1 MKNRIFNVM
10 ENTQLISEY
19 PFPKNSN
26 QERMAKQ
33 LNAKRILY
41 WDHDCRG
48 KLPLYVIN
56 AIKLAGYTV
65 EKIGYTTYV
74 SNTFAL
80 MEVANLER

>member
-1 MKNRIFNVM
+1 MKNRIFNVE
-10 ENTQLISEY
+10 ENTQSVSEY
-19 PFPKNSN
+19 SFPKNSD
-26 QERMAKQ
+26 QERKARQ
-33 LNAKRILY
+33 LNAKRILF

-56 AIKLAGYTV
+56 AIKTAGYTV

-80 MEVANLER
+80 IEV